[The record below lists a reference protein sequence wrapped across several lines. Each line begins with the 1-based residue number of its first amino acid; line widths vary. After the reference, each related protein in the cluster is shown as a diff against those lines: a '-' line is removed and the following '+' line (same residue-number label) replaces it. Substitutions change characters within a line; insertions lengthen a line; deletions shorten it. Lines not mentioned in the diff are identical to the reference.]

1 MDKYYEFYCN
11 QVMRT
16 FEEEFKK
23 QRYFYIPAAYK
34 DMEVVL
40 KNDRYFKG
48 IFKKATKCLKVN
60 KKFISTRRY

>member
-1 MDKYYEFYCN
+1 
-11 QVMRT
+11 MRT

-48 IFKKATKCLKVN
+48 ILKKATKCLKVN
-60 KKFISTRRY
+60 KKFISTRRH